1 MQYPPLSKSQMCAA
15 DTFSWQSNVT
25 ERFRLAE
32 EGFIYCFIAL
42 SDGICAERNEVF
54 GLISQK

>member
-1 MQYPPLSKSQMCAA
+1 M
-15 DTFSWQSNVT
+15 
-25 ERFRLAE
+25 ERFKLAE

-54 GLISQK
+54 GLILQKCDFYKG